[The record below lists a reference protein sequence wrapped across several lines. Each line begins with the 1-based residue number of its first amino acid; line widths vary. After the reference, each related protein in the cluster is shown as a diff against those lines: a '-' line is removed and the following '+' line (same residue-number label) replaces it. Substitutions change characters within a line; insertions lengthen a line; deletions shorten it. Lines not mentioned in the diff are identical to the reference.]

1 MRQIEI
7 KIGEDNNRGW
17 STCAYVV
24 ENDNPFGLRIC
35 YGGGGSGPIASIENK
50 YVDVTYFGKESDK
63 VFALKELVRH
73 TNADPV
79 SRNAA
84 LATIKSFMIDAVNE
98 NFGVFELVQ
107 KVREI
112 SLEEGI
118 RVGRLQKVKEI
129 REVLSDG

>member
-1 MRQIEI
+1 MRQIDI

-17 STCAYVV
+17 STCAYVF
-24 ENDNPFGLRIC
+24 ENDNSFGLRIC
-35 YGGGGSGPIASIENK
+35 YGGGSDGPIASIENK
-50 YVDVTYFGKESDK
+50 YVNVIYFGEASDK
-63 VFALKELVRH
+63 LFALKALVR
-73 TNADPV
+73 TSNSDPV